1 MVDLRSGG
9 WGQKPEGLAKL
20 AAPAQRCFKSVLP
33 SQAEPGTC
41 SNPLRVLTSIVWYCV
56 VIVSYSAILH
66 CKYQYIYIYI
76 YIYTYIYIYICI
88 IDYTLF
94 QFRLWVSIHVY
105 THYACIS
112 MPLRTPQPQAPLR
125 SGRGSA
131 NAPNTAVFSPNPQGS
146 AFHEYLP
153 CIDVFQKHPLHKHR
167 PTGKWD
173 N

>member
-1 MVDLRSGG
+1 MVDLRGRWG

-33 SQAEPGTC
+33 VLAEPGTC
-41 SNPLRVLTSIVWYCV
+41 SNPLRVLISIVWYCV
-56 VIVSYSAILH
+56 VIVSFSAILH
-66 CKYQYIYIYI
+66 CKYQYIWIF
-76 YIYTYIYIYICI
+76 
-88 IDYTLF
+88 DYTLF
-94 QFRLWVSIHVY
+94 QFGLWVSIHVY

-131 NAPNTAVFSPNPQGS
+131 NAPNTVVFSSNPQGS